1 MPVVRRK
8 PAPPPRETYS
18 TSPWSKIMHDTVKT
32 YMKQQ
37 EKAAANLKKFNRVVS
52 MMKTGRVKVDF
63 NCKTNSP

>member
-1 MPVVRRK
+1 
-8 PAPPPRETYS
+8 
-18 TSPWSKIMHDTVKT
+18 MHDTVKT